1 MMHARTGSPHATSQC
16 VFCCA
21 SAYVEPITTMTS
33 QPYLQIQNVTKTYG
47 RVAALDNV
55 SLDVTRGEFVCILGP
70 SGCGKTTLLRIVAGL
85 EEQDTGRV
93 IQDGRDISR
102 LPPAQRDFGIV
113 FQSYALFPNLTA
125 AENIAYGLRNGRR
138 RDDAVKAQVNRLLE
152 LVGLSEFAHKY
163 PAQLSGG
170 QQQRV
175 ALARALTLEP
185 GLLLLDEPLSALDAR
200 VRATLRSEITALQ
213 KRLGVTTLMVT
224 HDQTEALTMADRIIV
239 MSRGNIEQIGTPYQI
254 YREPATPF
262 VADFVGEMNFLSGTV
277 CSQQTVLCGPFLLNV
292 PHTAMPGSALTLA
305 IRPEDV
311 RVLSELQHAPDT
323 ALANVD
329 AVEFLGAHYRLRL
342 RVPSNHVTPDVILTV
357 HLPLNDARARSFSQ
371 DAPLPIQIPARHV
384 RVFEPR

>member
-1 MMHARTGSPHATSQC
+1 MAM
-16 VFCCA
+16 
-21 SAYVEPITTMTS
+21 TTP
-33 QPYLQIQNVTKTYG
+33 PYLQIQNVTKAFG
-47 RVAALDNV
+47 RFTALGNV
-55 SLDVTRGEFVCILGP
+55 SLEVARGEFVCILGP

-85 EEQDTGRV
+85 EEQDAGSL
-93 IQDGRDISR
+93 IQDRRDISR
-102 LPPAQRDFGIV
+102 LPPARRDFGIV

-125 AENIAYGLRNGRR
+125 MENIAYGLRNGKPRA
-138 RDDAVKAQVNRLLE
+138 DAVNAQVNKLLA

-175 ALARALTLEP
+175 ALARALALEP

-200 VRATLRSEITALQ
+200 VRATLRGEITALQ

-224 HDQTEALTMADRIIV
+224 HDQTEALTMADRIVV
-239 MSRGNIEQIGTPYQI
+239 MNQGCIEQVGTPFQI

-277 CSQQTVLCGPFLLNV
+277 CSERAVLCGPFALNV
-292 PHTAMPGSALTLA
+292 SHTAMPGSALTLA
-305 IRPEDV
+305 IRPEDI
-311 RVLSELQHAPDT
+311 RVHQELRQSPDM

-329 AVEFLGAHYRLRL
+329 AVEFLGAYYRLHL
-342 RVPSNHVTPDVILTV
+342 RVSANNHAPDLRLTAHLV
-357 HLPLNDARARSFSQ
+357 HDAAH
-371 DAPLPIQIPARHV
+371 DVPACPNTTLPIQLPTHLV